1 MDVQM
6 LQEKAADASG
16 LLKVLASESRLLI
29 LCQLI
34 DGEKSVNQ
42 LEELVGMRQSA
53 LSQHLAILRREKLVV
68 TRRSAQFIYYSLA
81 SDEARTLMA
90 TLYDIYCAP
99 KKKRK

>member
-1 MDVQM
+1 MNIAK
-6 LQEKAADASG
+6 LQEKASSASG

-42 LEELVGMRQSA
+42 LEERVGMRQSA
-53 LSQHLAILRREKLVV
+53 LSQHLAILRRERLVK
-68 TRRSAQFIYYSLA
+68 TRREAQFIYYTLA
-81 SDEARTLMA
+81 SHEAKVVMA
-90 TLYDIYCAP
+90 TLYDLYCAP

>member
-6 LQEKAADASG
+6 LQEKAADASV
-16 LLKVLASESRLLI
+16 LLKVLASESRLII

-53 LSQHLAILRREKLVV
+53 LSQHLAILRREKLVT

-81 SDEARTLMA
+81 SEEARTIMGI
-90 TLYDIYCAP
+90 LYDIYCAP
-99 KKKRK
+99 QRKHR